1 MHQALWPVVFSRHL
15 ISGLPK
21 TSLLLIKQVT
31 SETLPVLGILFRK
44 PAGWGFLILAEREE
58 GEQKALVKSKSKS
71 KVTPLQARC
80 GPEGGYRYSS
90 TLP

>member
-1 MHQALWPVVFSRHL
+1 MGFQTGKNVSPLSTYEVW
-15 ISGLPK
+15 
-21 TSLLLIKQVT
+21 LLHF
-31 SETLPVLGILFRK
+31 E
-44 PAGWGFLILAEREE
+44 
-58 GEQKALVKSKSKS
+58 VKGKG